1 MKSMKF
7 WLLVGATLL
16 FLLPLVLSQSL
27 LNASIQMLI
36 AALFACAFNLLCG
49 QGGMLSFG
57 HAAYFGVGTF
67 ATLHAMKAVGGVG
80 LLPTPLLPLAGA
92 VAGLVFGMIA
102 GWFATKRSGTYFA
115 MITLAL
121 AELLHALAP
130 HLKSLFGGESGV
142 STMRMPAWGISF
154 GNSTQLYYLTLIW
167 VLASLGL
174 LYLFTHTPLGRLTFG
189 LRENSHRLRFLGYD
203 VHHLSVLV
211 FAISAM
217 FSGIAG
223 GLQAVCNES
232 ANYVVFESHLS
243 AVVVLNSYIGGVS
256 VFLGPA
262 LGAALM
268 TFFGYAVSDLSRSW
282 LLYQGV
288 LFVVVMMFLPT
299 GLTGLIRSWNDSK
312 AQYGLV
318 RLLPVAILWLF
329 AVLLLTVSSVFLVE
343 FLQRMFSQDYRALA
357 LANPAVPWPAITLFG
372 RLWFH
377 GGATTWL
384 MPIFIFFAGCWAVRL
399 AKGRWQSLVD
409 DTDAEASI
417 SEAAGKGVKS

>member
-1 MKSMKF
+1 M
-7 WLLVGATLL
+7 
-16 FLLPLVLSQSL
+16 
-27 LNASIQMLI
+27 
-36 AALFACAFNLLCG
+36 
-49 QGGMLSFG
+49 
-57 HAAYFGVGTF
+57 
-67 ATLHAMKAVGGVG
+67 
-80 LLPTPLLPLAGA
+80 PLAGA
-92 VAGLVFGMIA
+92 VAGLAFGIIA

-154 GNSTQLYYLTLIW
+154 GNSTQLYYLTLVW
-167 VLASLGL
+167 VLTSLGL

-203 VHHLSVLV
+203 VHHLRVLI

-243 AVVVLNSYIGGVS
+243 ALVVLNAYIGGVS

-299 GLTGLIRSWNDSK
+299 GLTGLISSWNESK

-318 RLLPVAILWLF
+318 RLLPVAILWLV
-329 AVLLLTVSSVFLVE
+329 AVLLLAVSSVFLVE

-372 RLWFH
+372 RPWFP

-384 MPIFIFFAGCWAVRL
+384 TPILIFFAGCWMVRL
-399 AKGRWQSLVD
+399 AKDRWQALLDDADVDASL
-409 DTDAEASI
+409 
-417 SEAAGKGVKS
+417 SEATGNGVKS

>member
-67 ATLHAMKAVGGVG
+67 ATLHAMKAMGGVG
-80 LLPTPLLPLAGA
+80 LLPTPLMPLAGA
-92 VAGLVFGMIA
+92 VAGLAFGIIA

-232 ANYVVFESHLS
+232 ANYVVFDSHLS

-343 FLQRMFSQDYRALA
+343 FLQRMFSQDYWALA
-357 LANPAVPWPAITLFG
+357 LANPAVPWPAITLF
-372 RLWFH
+372 RRPWFP

>member
-1 MKSMKF
+1 
-7 WLLVGATLL
+7 
-16 FLLPLVLSQSL
+16 
-27 LNASIQMLI
+27 
-36 AALFACAFNLLCG
+36 
-49 QGGMLSFG
+49 
-57 HAAYFGVGTF
+57 
-67 ATLHAMKAVGGVG
+67 
-80 LLPTPLLPLAGA
+80 
-92 VAGLVFGMIA
+92 
-102 GWFATKRSGTYFA
+102 

-154 GNSTQLYYLTLIW
+154 ANSTQLYYLTLLW

-318 RLLPVAILWLF
+318 RLLPVAILWVF

-372 RLWFH
+372 RPWFP
-377 GGATTWL
+377 GGVTTWL
-384 MPIFIFFAGCWAVRL
+384 MPILIFFAGCWAVRL
-399 AKGRWQSLVD
+399 ASGRWQSLVD
-409 DTDAEASI
+409 GTDSEASI

>member
-1 MKSMKF
+1 MKSMRF

-16 FLLPLVLSQSL
+16 FLMPLVHSQSL

-67 ATLHAMKAVGGVG
+67 ATLHAMKAVGGIG

-92 VAGLVFGMIA
+92 VAGLAFGMIA

-154 GNSTQLYYLTLIW
+154 ANSTQLYYLTLLW

-189 LRENSHRLRFLGYD
+189 LRENSHRLRFLVYD

-299 GLTGLIRSWNDSK
+299 GLTGLIRSWIDSK

-318 RLLPVAILWLF
+318 RLLPVAILWIF

-343 FLQRMFSQDYRALA
+343 FCNACFHRITGHWPWQIRRCHGQPLRSSEDLGF
-357 LANPAVPWPAITLFG
+357 PA
-372 RLWFH
+372 
-377 GGATTWL
+377 
-384 MPIFIFFAGCWAVRL
+384 
-399 AKGRWQSLVD
+399 
-409 DTDAEASI
+409 E
-417 SEAAGKGVKS
+417 

>member
-1 MKSMKF
+1 MKPMKF
-7 WLLVGATLL
+7 GFVLGTTLL
-16 FLLPLVLSQSL
+16 LLLPLVLSQSL
-27 LNASIQMLI
+27 LNAAIQMLI

-57 HAAYFGVGTF
+57 HAAYFGVGAF
-67 ATLHAMKAVGGVG
+67 ATLHAMKAMGGVG

-92 VAGLVFGMIA
+92 VAGLAFGMIA

-142 STMRMPAWGISF
+142 SAMRMPAWGMSF

-174 LYLFTHTPLGRLTFG
+174 LYLFTHTLVGRLTVG

-203 VHHLSVLV
+203 VHRLSVLV
-211 FAISAM
+211 FAVSAM

-223 GLQAVCNES
+223 GLQAVSNES

-243 AVVVLNSYIGGVS
+243 AVVVLNTYIGGVS

-288 LFVVVMMFLPT
+288 LFVLVMMFLPT
-299 GLTGLIRSWNDSK
+299 GLIGLISWWNNSK
-312 AQYGLV
+312 AQYGFV

-343 FLQRMFSQDYRALA
+343 LLQRMFSLDYRALA
-357 LANPAVPWPAITLFG
+357 SVNPVAPWPAITLFA
-372 RLWFH
+372 RPWFP
-377 GGATTWL
+377 GVATTWL
-384 MPIFIFFAGCWAVRL
+384 PPILIFFTGCWAVRL
-399 AKGRWQSLVD
+399 ARSRWQALLDNADVDASL
-409 DTDAEASI
+409 
-417 SEAAGKGVKS
+417 SETAGDGVKS